1 MSGYYSKKYDD
12 RLQSLW
18 LENYPQPILLRWP
31 PLYLTMQCLKAC
43 WALPKLCTM
52 RQSVYTRGHVAA
64 THPWDMYPQH
74 FHFCP
79 NVAILS
85 LLDVPTTRPCYL
97 SPLHVPAACPF
108 YTSLL
113 HVLPACPF
121 YTPLLHVPSTRP
133 CYMSLLHVP
142 AACPCYTLLLH
153 VPSTRPCCTSLPHV
167 TATCPTCLHGRYF
180 VHTIT
185 LLGCKLINHA
195 GCW

>member
-1 MSGYYSKKYDD
+1 MLKGTEWDVTLTLNWWNEADESTCSIELDYTWNEQSAYVSGYYSKKYDD

-121 YTPLLHVPSTRP
+121 
-133 CYMSLLHVP
+133 
-142 AACPCYTLLLH
+142 
-153 VPSTRPCCTSLPHV
+153 
-167 TATCPTCLHGRYF
+167 
-180 VHTIT
+180 
-185 LLGCKLINHA
+185 
-195 GCW
+195 